1 MVLTFILGS
10 RCPGKGLCGS
20 GLCAC
25 LREGGSLRECPHL
38 KIEIW
43 GTRICGYLVSRVRGF
58 TFSRMKVIV
67 VSSGVPG
74 PKMAETPLC
83 FNLG

>member
-1 MVLTFILGS
+1 MGLMFIWGS
-10 RCPGKGLCGS
+10 RCPGRCLARPGF
-20 GLCAC
+20 AAR
-25 LREGGSLRECPHL
+25 LREGGSLRESPYL

-58 TFSRMKVIV
+58 TFSRMKVMV
-67 VSSGVPG
+67 DSSGVPG